1 MRVSTSYIQRSGLQQ
16 ILDLQT
22 KVANTQNQIGLGT
35 KIINPS
41 DDPSVAS
48 RILDLN
54 EAITRIDQLD
64 RNADFATQRLNLEE
78 ATLESSNNVLQRVRE
93 LAIQAGNTGALDL
106 QSNQAIAKELSERL
120 DELMGYANTQ
130 DVNGDFL
137 FSGFQSSTQPFTT
150 DGQGN
155 FSYNGDQGQISS
167 QIGVNRR
174 VVVND
179 SGADVFQLV
188 RNGNGKF
195 SVDSS
200 RTNAGTGTIT
210 TGSVLN
216 TSVYQPQDFS
226 INFTTATTYEV
237 VNDTTG
243 ATILTAQPYTDGAA
257 ITFNGMSVEV
267 EGTPVAGDSFTV
279 KASRNQDIFTTINN
293 LITDLNTPGSGNVT
307 GDIGGDYINNGFD
320 DGDTVTFDFVF
331 DGRTIPINY
340 PVGIGDTNANIAAGI
355 MADIT
360 ADANVTTNPDGSL
373 TLAGTTAG
381 NSMVFSLNG
390 TNINFRSVGGT
401 GANANDLVINNMT
414 DDDGS
419 GAGNVAS
426 LALSTTGN
434 TVVPST
440 TVAVGGTGSF
450 ISGPGSNII
459 LNQQIANA
467 LNNIDQAMNKI
478 IDTQTGIGGR
488 LNSIESQVNE
498 NGAKKLHLETVR
510 SGIKDIDF
518 AEAVSQLTFDTTA
531 LQIAQ
536 KTFANLQN
544 LNLFQFI

>member
-434 TVVPST
+434 SVVPSA
-440 TVAVGGTGSF
+440 TVTVGGTGSF